1 MNSLFGLIHHLIA
14 NLHKNTYFVLLF
26 LALFSGCATI
36 VRSCADYEGIPVH
49 NGSDY
54 EIRMWTA
61 IESSEESVA
70 QANLRRIIPA
80 HSTSELITEIYYR
93 QWERYFERQGQI
105 VLIFTNSIPEH
116 KDSLSTELSHFTIL
130 KQETLTKEK
139 LDSLGW
145 VINYP

>member
-1 MNSLFGLIHHLIA
+1 MYLQ
-14 NLHKNTYFVLLF
+14 KNTFFLL
-26 LALFSGCATI
+26 LCLIVFSGCATMA
-36 VRSCADYEGIPVH
+36 RSCADYEGIPVH

-54 EIRMWTA
+54 EIRMWSA
-61 IESSEESVA
+61 PDSSGESIA
-70 QANLRRIIPA
+70 QAYLREVIPP

-93 QWERYFERQGQI
+93 QWERYFEMKGQI
-105 VLIFTNSIPEH
+105 VLIFTNSFSEH
-116 KDSLSTELSHFTIL
+116 RDSLTMELSRFDIL